1 MPWFY
6 KFLPHGCAKIF
17 VVTKG
22 DGFIST
28 IYIDVLF
35 FINLA
40 INFSLLM
47 CMRCILKLPL
57 KSFRLLLGGCTGAL
71 YSCLVYTVNLP
82 FMSSAI
88 MRLAFAVAI
97 VGVSFG
103 FSGTASLVK
112 RTFLFIAL
120 TIAMGVAMLGL
131 LYFTNMGIRLGGVI
145 KNGVFYFNIP
155 LKYMV
160 FCSVGAYILVYCL
173 EKVFKK
179 ASYRSFSRVKI
190 YRYGKAVELT
200 ALIDTGNMLCD
211 PLSGRK
217 VLIAEAEM
225 LSPLFAFCIEDILK
239 EGFKPEVLP
248 EGFRLIPY
256 NSIGK
261 KDGLLVA
268 FVPDLVEI
276 DSKKANNIITAVFDG
291 VLSSSGDY
299 NALIGPN
306 ML

>member
-1 MPWFY
+1 
-6 KFLPHGCAKIF
+6 
-17 VVTKG
+17 
-22 DGFIST
+22 
-28 IYIDVLF
+28 
-35 FINLA
+35 
-40 INFSLLM
+40 
-47 CMRCILKLPL
+47 MRCILKLPL
-57 KSFRLLLGGCTGAL
+57 KSFRLLMGGGIGAL
-71 YSCLVYTVNLP
+71 YSCIVYALNMP
-82 FMSSAI
+82 FLSSAI
-88 MRLAFAVAI
+88 MRLVFAVAI

-103 FSGTASLVK
+103 FSGISLIK
-112 RTFLFIAL
+112 RTFVFIAL
-120 TIAMGVAMLGL
+120 TVAMGVAMLGI
-131 LYFTNMGIRLGGVI
+131 LYFTNIGIRLGGVI

-155 LKYMV
+155 LGYMA
-160 FCSVGAYILVYCL
+160 FCSAGAYILVYSL

-179 ASYRSFSRVKI
+179 ASCRSFSRVKI

-200 ALIDTGNMLCD
+200 ALVDTGNMLCD

-217 VLIAEAEM
+217 VLIAEAET

-239 EGFKPEVLP
+239 DGFKPELLP

-276 DSKKANNIITAVFDG
+276 DSKKEDNIITAVFDG
-291 VLSSSGDY
+291 VLSGSGDY

-306 ML
+306 I